1 MEPEEKTI
9 VDVLRAVR
17 RRRWQIILPALG
29 VFLIAAVIVFAL
41 PKVYR
46 STSTILIE
54 AQEIPPEY
62 VAANITSYADQRLQS
77 INQRIMGTTKLL
89 EIIKRFNL
97 YAELK
102 GSKAIEDIVEKM
114 RKDIKFATISADVVD
129 PRTGRPAQATIA
141 FSVSYQGNNPAL
153 VHQVANELTS
163 IYLEENLKSRE
174 KQSLETSKFMEDEMK
189 SGQAKLAQVE
199 ARIAGYKEKHVTSLP
214 ELSQVN
220 LQGLDMAE
228 RDVSAMKDQLRTLSE
243 KESALQAQLASIPS
257 ETVSQ
262 EKATL
267 KELRTQLVDLRSRFS
282 DEYPDV
288 VKTRAAL
295 GELEKRLRSQRG
307 ATPEGAPDNPAYVTL
322 SSQLA
327 GTRADIESA
336 KRQLGEL
343 CKRRDSY
350 RGRIEATPR
359 VEEGY
364 RNLAVERNNLQAK
377 YDDLTK
383 KSMDANVAHGLE
395 KGQLGERFSVVDAA
409 RLPEKPVSPNIPAL
423 LLIGLLLGCGS
434 GVGLAALLE
443 TSDQSVRSCEALAK
457 ATSFPVLAGIP
468 EIVTR
473 RDRNRRKVRRNL
485 AAAGLVL
492 ALMLGALAFNFFV
505 MDLDVL
511 WARALRRFFP

>member
-1 MEPEEKTI
+1 MESEEITI
-9 VDVLRAVR
+9 TDLLRIVR
-17 RRRWQIILPALG
+17 RRKWRIAVPALG
-29 VFLIAAVIVFAL
+29 VFLLAAVVAFAL

-54 AQEIPPEY
+54 AQEIPKEY
-62 VAANITSYADQRLQS
+62 VAANISSYADQRLQS

-89 EIIKRFNL
+89 EIINRFNL
-97 YAELK
+97 YADLK
-102 GSKAIEDIVEKM
+102 RNKAIEDIIEKM

-141 FSVSYQGNNPAL
+141 FSVSYQGDNPAV

-174 KQSLETSKFMEDEMK
+174 RQSLETSRFMEDEMK
-189 SGQAKLAQVE
+189 AGQAKLAQVE
-199 ARIAGYKEKHVTSLP
+199 AKIAGFKEKHVTSLP

-220 LQGLDMAE
+220 LQGLDLVE
-228 RDVSAMKDQLRTLSE
+228 RDIGALRDQLRTLTQ
-243 KESALQAQLASIPS
+243 KEGYLQTELVSIPS

-262 EKATL
+262 EKANL
-267 KELRTQLVDLRSRFS
+267 KELRTLLVDLRSRFS
-282 DEYPDV
+282 EEYPDV
-288 VKTRAAL
+288 IKTKAAL
-295 GELEKRLRSQRG
+295 AELEKHLKAQG
-307 ATPEGAPDNPAYVTL
+307 AVSEAVPDNPAYVTL

-327 GTRADIESA
+327 GTRSEIESV
-336 KRQLGEL
+336 KRQLSEL
-343 CKRRDSY
+343 YLKRDSY
-350 RGRIEATPR
+350 RGRLEATPR

-364 RNLAVERNNLQAK
+364 KNLAAERNNLQAK

-409 RLPEKPVSPNIPAL
+409 RLPEKPVSPNIPAIL
-423 LLIGLLLGCGS
+423 LVGLILGCGS
-434 GVGLAALLE
+434 GVGLAALTE
-443 TSDQSVRSCEALAK
+443 SSDQSVRSSEALAR

-473 RDRNRRKVRRNL
+473 RDLAGRKRRRNL
-485 AAAGLVL
+485 VAAGCLL
-492 ALMLGALAFNFFV
+492 ALALGLLSFNFFV

>member
-1 MEPEEKTI
+1 MESEEKTVADLLQI
-9 VDVLRAVR
+9 VR
-17 RRRWQIILPALG
+17 RRRWWIAAPALS
-29 VFLIAAVIVFAL
+29 VFLLAAVVAFSL

-54 AQEIPPEY
+54 AQEIPHEY

-89 EIIKRFNL
+89 EIINRFNL
-97 YAELK
+97 YADLK
-102 GSKAIEDIVEKM
+102 GNGAIEDIVEKM

-141 FSVSYQGNNPAL
+141 FSVSYQGEVPAV

-163 IYLEENLKSRE
+163 IYLDENLKARE
-174 KQSLETSKFMEDEMK
+174 KQSLETTRFMEDEMK
-189 SGQAKLAQVE
+189 SGQEKLAQVE
-199 ARIAGYKEKHVTSLP
+199 AKIAGYKQQHVTSLP

-220 LQGLDMAE
+220 LQGLDMVE
-228 RDVSAMKDQLRTLSE
+228 RDIGAMKDQLRTLNE
-243 KESALQAQLASIPS
+243 KEGYLQTELTSIPS

-262 EKATL
+262 ERANL
-267 KELRTQLVDLRSRFS
+267 KELRTLLVDLRSRFS

-288 VKTRAAL
+288 KKTKAAIAD
-295 GELEKRLRSQRG
+295 LEKHLNTKG
-307 ATPEGAPDNPAYVTL
+307 AVPQAVPDNPAYVTL
-322 SSQLA
+322 SSQLT
-327 GTRADIESA
+327 GTRAEIESV
-336 KRQLGEL
+336 KRQLSEL
-343 CKRRDSY
+343 YKKRDLY

-395 KGQLGERFSVVDAA
+395 KGQLGERFSVIDAA
-409 RLPEKPVSPNIPAL
+409 RLPEKPVSPNIPAI
-423 LLIGLLLGCGS
+423 LLIGLILGCGS
-434 GVGLAALLE
+434 GVGLAALTE
-443 TSDQSVRSCEALAK
+443 SGDQSVRSTEALAK
-457 ATSFPVLAGIP
+457 VTSFAVLAGIP
-468 EIVTR
+468 EIVTL
-473 RDRNRRKVRRNL
+473 RDRVRRKRRRLMVAAAL
-485 AAAGLVL
+485 ALALAAGLLLV
-492 ALMLGALAFNFFV
+492 NYFV

-511 WARALRRFFP
+511 WARALGRFSR